1 MSKLSS
7 QYNKVRYYPDLLN
20 NMNRKN
26 DQDDDCHSQH
36 QNLHDDN
43 KRTCCQG
50 GGLLEAAEGGKRVE
64 QLGEGLQLAEQEAWL
79 QL

>member
-1 MSKLSS
+1 MAI
-7 QYNKVRYYPDLLN
+7 VILN
-20 NMNRKN
+20 IRIFMMI
-26 DQDDDCHSQH
+26 
-36 QNLHDDN
+36 DN

-64 QLGEGLQLAEQEAWL
+64 ELGEGLQLAEQEAWL

>member
-1 MSKLSS
+1 
-7 QYNKVRYYPDLLN
+7 
-20 NMNRKN
+20 MNRKN

-36 QNLHDDN
+36 QNLHDDIN

-64 QLGEGLQLAEQEAWL
+64 ELGEGLQLAEQEAWL